1 MERGSV
7 FIGSSKEG
15 VRIAERVRQGLSEAA
30 DCTLWCSS
38 FFELNVSTFDNLCK
52 MAVLFDFAILVATK
66 DDKALIRKKQYPVMR
81 DNVLFEYGL
90 FTGTIGRKR
99 TFVLLEKGVRIPSDW
114 AGITTSFFE
123 NDHDLSVFCG
133 QIKRKILEERAMS
146 RISLLP
152 STSSAIGYYTNFL
165 QPLCAVLQREKE
177 IAVAGTRYPFE
188 AGRNRIVILVPPQL
202 QTDLKT
208 RMERLTEQHGL
219 ENVTVP
225 VLHGTLRAYA
235 AYSAEEGRFHI
246 VDLPLCLSTSKIA
259 VGLFLGQD
267 FLGRPE
273 QFVQCERREISNFF
287 TTLQNL
293 VQENA
298 YASSVVVFVQE
309 GQLAAGKK
317 SAAIL
322 M

>member
-1 MERGSV
+1 MEKSSV

-15 VRIAERVRQGLSEAA
+15 RQIAEKVQRALAEAA
-30 DCTLWCSS
+30 ECTLWCGN
-38 FFELNVSTFDNLCK
+38 FFDLNVSAFDNLCK
-52 MAVLFDFAILVATK
+52 KAVMFDFAILVATK
-66 DDKALIRKKQYPVMR
+66 DDKAFIRKKRYPVMR

-99 TFVLLEKGVRIPSDW
+99 TFILLEQGVRIPSDW
-114 AGITTSFFE
+114 AGITVSFFQK
-123 NDHDLSVFCG
+123 DDGLSAFCE
-133 QIKRKILEERAMS
+133 QIKRKIFEECTMS

-177 IAVAGTRYPFE
+177 IEVAGARYPFE
-188 AGRNRIVILVPPQL
+188 AGRNQIVILVPPQL

-219 ENVTVP
+219 QNVTIP
-225 VLHGTLRAYA
+225 ALHGTLRAYT

-309 GQLAAGKK
+309 SQFAARVP
-317 SAAIL
+317 ARC
-322 M
+322 

>member
-1 MERGSV
+1 MEKSSV

-15 VRIAERVRQGLSEAA
+15 GQIAEKIRQALSEAA
-30 DCTLWCSS
+30 DCTLWCGS

-52 MAVLFDFAILVATK
+52 KAVMFDFAILVATK

-99 TFVLLEKGVRIPSDW
+99 TFVLLERGVRIPSDW

-123 NDHDLSVFCG
+123 NENDLSVFCG
-133 QIKRKILEERAMS
+133 QMKRKILEECAMS

-177 IAVAGTRYPFE
+177 IDVAGTRYPFV

-202 QTDLKT
+202 QTDLKA

-219 ENVTVP
+219 QNVTVP

-235 AYSAEEGRFHI
+235 AFSAEEGRLHI

-259 VGLFLGQD
+259 VGLFFGQD

-273 QFVQCERREISNFF
+273 QFVQCEQREISNFF
-287 TTLQNL
+287 NTLQNL

-298 YASSVVVFVQE
+298 YASNVVDFVRE
-309 GQLAAGKK
+309 SQLAVGKN
-317 SAAIL
+317 AAVL